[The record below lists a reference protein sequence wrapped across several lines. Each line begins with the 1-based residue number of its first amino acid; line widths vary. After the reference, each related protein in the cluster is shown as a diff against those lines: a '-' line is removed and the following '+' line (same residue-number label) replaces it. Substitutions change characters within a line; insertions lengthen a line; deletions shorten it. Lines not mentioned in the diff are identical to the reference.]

1 MYAVE
6 RVYCITTSYCTTT
19 RKISFSDSL
28 YKLDAVLKVYA
39 FSFGNPIY
47 FCFCFCVMKIMTLL
61 VVVIVA
67 AVNVVVP
74 KAFLFSGRRRTVC
87 CR

>member
-19 RKISFSDSL
+19 RKISISDSL
-28 YKLDAVLKVYA
+28 YKLDAVLKV
-39 FSFGNPIY
+39 IY
-47 FCFCFCVMKIMTLL
+47 FCFCVMKIMTLL

-67 AVNVVVP
+67 AVDVVVP